1 MLFLSLMSC
10 LPSLLTNFALL
21 QGYSITTSV
30 FLHKTVIIAVVLYSY
45 MFGTPIGFLAE
56 SLNRGVN

>member
-1 MLFLSLMSC
+1 MSC